1 MAGRTVPAHHRCEF
15 TCKGFLASAWGQR
28 GSHQLAGRTG
38 GEHVSAADP
47 VTYPM
52 GESSTGGGAHPVQG
66 VDIDTGIRELHRRWG
81 PPLSTISG
89 LTRRQLPHTW
99 WGVEGDRDDSCHGA
113 SNPTGGGAHHAT
125 KAEPHVRRSTSA
137 RIKTILFFLERCVM
151 YTESL
156 RGCPGFWVVLWG
168 CGFAFLLWVGHGYG
182 VSAVCSRLGPGLT
195 WGLLMGKVRP
205 AA

>member
-28 GSHQLAGRTG
+28 GSHQLAGKTG

-52 GESSTGGGAHPVQG
+52 GRVPQEVGPTTLDHLR
-66 VDIDTGIRELHRRWG
+66 VDA
-81 PPLSTISG
+81 SAAA
-89 LTRRQLPHTW
+89 PHMVGRT
-99 WGVEGDRDDSCHGA
+99 EGDRDDSCHGA

-137 RIKTILFFLERCVM
+137 RIKTILFFLERCVLFS
-151 YTESL
+151 ESL
-156 RGCPGFWVVLWG
+156 RGCPGFLG
-168 CGFAFLLWVGHGYG
+168 GFVGVWFCLSSLGWPWMWC
-182 VSAVCSRLGPGLT
+182 VCS
-195 WGLLMGKVRP
+195 V
-205 AA
+205 

>member
-28 GSHQLAGRTG
+28 GSHQLAGKTG

-52 GESSTGGGAHPVQG
+52 GRVPQEVGPTRCRASTSTRESESF
-66 VDIDTGIRELHRRWG
+66 TGIRELHRRWG
-81 PPLSTISG
+81 PTTLDHLRVDASAAA
-89 LTRRQLPHTW
+89 PHMVGCT
-99 WGVEGDRDDSCHGA
+99 EGDRDDSCHGA

-156 RGCPGFWVVLWG
+156 RGCPGFLG
-168 CGFAFLLWVGHGYG
+168 GFVGVWFCLSSLGWPWIWC
-182 VSAVCSRLGPGLT
+182 VCS
-195 WGLLMGKVRP
+195 V
-205 AA
+205 

>member
-1 MAGRTVPAHHRCEF
+1 M
-15 TCKGFLASAWGQR
+15 
-28 GSHQLAGRTG
+28 
-38 GEHVSAADP
+38 
-47 VTYPM
+47 
-52 GESSTGGGAHPVQG
+52 QG

-99 WGVEGDRDDSCHGA
+99 WGVEDDRDDSCHGA

-156 RGCPGFWVVLWG
+156 RGC
-168 CGFAFLLWVGHGYG
+168 LLYT
-182 VSAVCSRLGPGLT
+182 SD
-195 WGLLMGKVRP
+195 
-205 AA
+205 AADE

>member
-1 MAGRTVPAHHRCEF
+1 M
-15 TCKGFLASAWGQR
+15 
-28 GSHQLAGRTG
+28 
-38 GEHVSAADP
+38 
-47 VTYPM
+47 
-52 GESSTGGGAHPVQG
+52 QG

-99 WGVEGDRDDSCHGA
+99 WGVPKAIAMTRVMVPAVPAD
-113 SNPTGGGAHHAT
+113 GGAHHAT

-195 WGLLMGKVRP
+195 WGLLMGRVRW

>member
-1 MAGRTVPAHHRCEF
+1 M
-15 TCKGFLASAWGQR
+15 
-28 GSHQLAGRTG
+28 
-38 GEHVSAADP
+38 
-47 VTYPM
+47 
-52 GESSTGGGAHPVQG
+52 QG
-66 VDIDTGIRELHRRWG
+66 VNIDTGIRELHGNQRASQKVG
-81 PPLSTISG
+81 PTTLDHLRVDASAAA
-89 LTRRQLPHTW
+89 PHMVGCTD
-99 WGVEGDRDDSCHGA
+99 GDRDDSCHGA

-195 WGLLMGKVRP
+195 WGLLMGRVRW

>member
-52 GESSTGGGAHPVQG
+52 GRVPQEV
-66 VDIDTGIRELHRRWG
+66 G
-81 PPLSTISG
+81 PPGTG
-89 LTRRQLPHTW
+89 RRHRHGNQRASQKVGPTTLDHLRVDASAAAPHMVGCTD
-99 WGVEGDRDDSCHGA
+99 GDRDDSCHLPATPQVVGHTMPPRLSRMFDAQHLRA
-113 SNPTGGGAHHAT
+113 SRRFCFSSRGVYCFSSPCGV
-125 KAEPHVRRSTSA
+125 VR
-137 RIKTILFFLERCVM
+137 
-151 YTESL
+151 
-156 RGCPGFWVVLWG
+156 GFWVVLWG
-168 CGFAFLLWVGHGYG
+168 CGFAFLLWVGHGCG

-195 WGLLMGKVRP
+195 WGLWLGRVRW